1 MEYQLIRSRR
11 KTLEI
16 AVQPGGLVVV
26 RAPLRLSREKIE
38 DFLLRKQDW
47 ISAKQKQ
54 LAEKPPVPQ
63 YTPEVIAS
71 MKARTLALVTP
82 RVESFSK
89 KIGVAPTGIHI
100 TSARKPWGSCSG
112 KNSLNF
118 SFLLADKPPAFIDSV
133 VIHELC
139 HILHHDHSPAFWAL
153 VRQYDPHFPG
163 KRPG

>member
-16 AVQPGGLVVV
+16 CVKPGGGLVV
-26 RAPLRLSREKIE
+26 RAPMRLPKAKIE
-38 DFLLRKQDW
+38 EFLL
-47 ISAKQKQ
+47 QKQ
-54 LAEKPPVPQ
+54 QWILQKQQLMAEKPIEPD
-63 YTPEVIAS
+63 YSPEEILQKKS
-71 MKARTLALVTP
+71 RTLERVTP
-82 RVESFSK
+82 RVAYFAAQ
-89 KIGVAPTGIHI
+89 IGVQPAGIRV
-100 TSARKPWGSCSG
+100 TEARKRWGSCSA
-112 KNSLNF
+112 KNHLNF
-118 SFLLADKPPAFIDSV
+118 SFLLADKPPEFIDSV

>member
-54 LAEKPPVPQ
+54 LA
-63 YTPEVIAS
+63 
-71 MKARTLALVTP
+71 
-82 RVESFSK
+82 
-89 KIGVAPTGIHI
+89 
-100 TSARKPWGSCSG
+100 
-112 KNSLNF
+112 
-118 SFLLADKPPAFIDSV
+118 DKPPEFIDSV